1 MQKTIKERRKNHDT
15 IFYRRIGLWPCH
27 HRGGRDDS
35 ARSAKEGRLMDMM
48 GSLIAAAVTVTQGF
62 TAFAKGTASTV
73 TIYGLVKKGASKAKK
88 K

>member
-1 MQKTIKERRKNHDT
+1 
-15 IFYRRIGLWPCH
+15 
-27 HRGGRDDS
+27 
-35 ARSAKEGRLMDMM
+35 MM

-73 TIYGLVKKGASKAKK
+73 AVYGLVKKGAGKVSRKK

>member
-1 MQKTIKERRKNHDT
+1 MI
-15 IFYRRIGLWPCH
+15 
-27 HRGGRDDS
+27 
-35 ARSAKEGRLMDMM
+35 
-48 GSLIAAAVTVTQGF
+48 GSLIAAAVTVTQSF